1 MAAIWTR
8 ARTWGEATRSH
19 RSLAHYRLDRDPSE
33 VTARPTCVP
42 APNRS
47 FPIES
52 AFGLRSFSIPGIR
65 PTTSTSIPEPVSV
78 MKSLLFVLLAFVL
91 PLQPAHSQ
99 SPTAGRAL
107 VFQGTGSVSIRHQPE
122 LNPYPMTATAW
133 VRTSQTSGFA
143 GLVNKYL
150 SGAFCGWQMYLI
162 NGEIRAWYF
171 ADFTNHIW
179 DGSDGLNGG
188 FVADG
193 RWHHLAF
200 AVDDTGGTIYVDG
213 VARANRAWNGTPT
226 RTAGIQ
232 DMNLGS
238 YPGAALNLFRGS
250 MDEVTLWNV
259 RLPQA
264 TLANLY
270 TRSLRG
276 DEAGLV
282 AYYRFDESEGS
293 LIQDSCPAGGH
304 NAGVVSGTVARALA
318 TTPLVPSAPTNGLPV
333 IVRNPEN
340 PEIEAG
346 SPVAFTV
353 QDPAGTWNYQWLRGG
368 VEIPSAT
375 NAQFALAAVSAGD
388 SGDYSVRSWND
399 TRTLVSPPTALRVI
413 TVPELVT
420 QPVGEVGEIGGS
432 VSFSPRVI
440 GGRPLEFRWFRDGV
454 LVGRSNSL
462 TLSPVEPSHEGD
474 YRMVASNSHGSVT
487 SAVARLRISA
497 RPLTNRLVLHLTFDG
512 RFQDDSGRGNHAAYA
527 RSGPNANASPTF
539 VAGRI
544 GQAFQFTTTSD
555 GNRFEYATLGY
566 PPDLRLGAEDD
577 FSVSFWINYQ
587 NQTGD
592 LPFLSNKDWDKSH
605 KPGWAITTQGGG
617 HFRVNASGPNRGADF
632 FTTAT
637 TPVIRDGRWHHL
649 LICFQRT
656 DGNRSAWVHTYVDG
670 NLVNRTAMSLSGEV
684 DTFGLP
690 FSYASPRTS
699 LQSSWALNIGQDGTG
714 VYFDKGGASA
724 IGARIDDLGIWRRAL
739 NAGEVRAIYT
749 TGLAG
754 LDLSKAVVVPKL
766 FLVPEERAVRLFW
779 SGDPRNRL
787 EVTSDLSSGVWS
799 AVPGVSDTN
808 TTTLNVADLPGLF
821 RLVR

>member
-1 MAAIWTR
+1 
-8 ARTWGEATRSH
+8 
-19 RSLAHYRLDRDPSE
+19 
-33 VTARPTCVP
+33 
-42 APNRS
+42 
-47 FPIES
+47 
-52 AFGLRSFSIPGIR
+52 
-65 PTTSTSIPEPVSV
+65 
-78 MKSLLFVLLAFVL
+78 
-91 PLQPAHSQ
+91 
-99 SPTAGRAL
+99 
-107 VFQGTGSVSIRHQPE
+107 
-122 LNPYPMTATAW
+122 MTATAW
-133 VRTSQTSGFA
+133 VKTSQTTGFA

-226 RTAGIQ
+226 RTTGVQ
-232 DMNLGS
+232 DMSLGS

-259 RLPQA
+259 RLSRA
-264 TLANLY
+264 TLTNLY

-276 DEAGLV
+276 DEEGLV
-282 AYYRFDESEGS
+282 AYYRLDESEGA
-293 LIQDSCPAGGH
+293 LVHDSCPVGGY
-304 NAGVVSGTVARALA
+304 NAGVVLGTVVRSSAN
-318 TTPLVPSAPTNGLPV
+318 TPLVPPVPTNGLPA
-333 IVRNPEN
+333 ILRSPEN

-346 SPVAFTV
+346 FPVSFTV
-353 QDPAGTWNYQWLRGG
+353 LDPAGTWNHQWMRGG
-368 VEIPSAT
+368 VDIPSAT
-375 NAQFALAAVSAGD
+375 NVQLVLPAAASGD
-388 SGDYSVRSWND
+388 AGDYSVRSWND
-399 TRTLVSPPTALRVI
+399 SRSVVSLPSPLRVV
-413 TVPELVT
+413 TVPEMVT
-420 QPVGEVGEIGGS
+420 QPVGEVGEIGAS

-440 GGRPLEFRWFRDGV
+440 GGRPMEFRWFRDGV
-454 LVGRSNSL
+454 PVGRSNSL
-462 TLSPVEPSHEGD
+462 TLSPVEPGHAGD

-497 RPLTNRLVLHLTFDG
+497 RPMTDRLVLHLKFDG
-512 RFQDDSGRGNHAAYA
+512 RFQDDSGHGNHAAYA

-539 VAGRI
+539 VSGRI
-544 GQAFQFTTTSD
+544 GQAFQYTTTSD

-577 FSVSFWINYQ
+577 FTVSFWINYQ

-617 HFRVNASGPNRGADF
+617 HFRLNASGPNRGADF

-649 LICFQRT
+649 LTSFQRT
-656 DGNRSAWVHTYVDG
+656 DGNRSAWIYTYVDG
-670 NLVNRTAMSLSGEV
+670 ALVNRTAMSLAGAV
-684 DTFGLP
+684 DTYGLP

-699 LQSSWALNIGQDGTG
+699 PQSSWAVNVGQDGTG
-714 VYFDKGGASA
+714 VYFDQGGASA
-724 IGARIDDLGIWRRAL
+724 VGAKIDDLGIWRRAL
-739 NAGEVRAIYT
+739 NAGEARALYT
-749 TGLAG
+749 AGLAG
-754 LDLSKAVVVPKL
+754 LDISKAAVAPRL
-766 FLVPEERAVRLFW
+766 FLVPEERSVRLFW

-787 EVTSDLSSGVWS
+787 EISSDLSSGAWT
-799 AVPGVSDTN
+799 AVPGIPETN
-808 TTTLNVADLPGLF
+808 TVVLDVEDLPKFF
-821 RLVR
+821 RVAR